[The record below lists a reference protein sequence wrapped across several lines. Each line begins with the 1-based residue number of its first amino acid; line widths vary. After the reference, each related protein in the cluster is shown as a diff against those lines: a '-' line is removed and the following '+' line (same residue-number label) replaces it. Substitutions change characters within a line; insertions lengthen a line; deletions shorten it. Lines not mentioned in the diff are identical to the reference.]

1 MHVDHAE
8 SRKVQQAVGKKLTV
22 GCDHTEIR
30 FKSLKGCDEV
40 RICHPFWLEH
50 RQVVGLSDYLYRRR

>member
-8 SRKVQQAVGKKLTV
+8 SRKVQQAVWKKLTV

-30 FKSLKGCDEV
+30 FNSLKGCDEV
-40 RICHPFWLEH
+40 RICHPFWLENW
-50 RQVVGLSDYLYRRR
+50 